1 MAAEKATDD
10 DIAAETINSNHA
22 WSAWR
27 LTAPVQM
34 TPGTPLVRL
43 LLGRLSATGRHGKRI
58 LRPGGGQDWITRNE
72 SGSRLIVSARRPVL
86 SPAQA
91 EGEENDKPRH
101 SYLTCHSCLRASRD
115 RTHLMAFNEGNR
127 ILPAGGLKA
136 KK

>member
-1 MAAEKATDD
+1 VAAENATDD

-58 LRPGGGQDWITRNE
+58 LRPGGGQGLDYAERI
-72 SGSRLIVSARRPVL
+72 RLAV
-86 SPAQA
+86 
-91 EGEENDKPRH
+91 N
-101 SYLTCHSCLRASRD
+101 CLRGGRSYHQRKLKVRKMTSRD
-115 RTHLMAFNEGNR
+115 IP
-127 ILPAGGLKA
+127 ILLAIFFCVLAATGSLGGF
-136 KK
+136 